1 MPQINLLP
9 WRDEQRKRREKEFIV
24 TAVIAALLMGGVVLG
39 VHLHYESRIAYQD
52 QRNQFIETE
61 TAALDKKIKEIED
74 LKKERDRLIAR
85 TQVIQNLQSGR
96 PEIVHVFDELVTTLP
111 DGVYYTKVA
120 QKGRAINLQGIAQSN
135 ARVASLMR
143 SLGKSKWFNDPK
155 LIEIKDDPKKDTS
168 VRLSS
173 FILNVG
179 QATREKKEKDEE
191 KPQQQASA
199 SGG

>member
-1 MPQINLLP
+1 MPRINLLP
-9 WRDEQRKRREKEFIV
+9 WRDELRKRREKEFII

-39 VHLHYESRIAYQD
+39 VHLHYESRIAYQE

-61 TAALDKKIKEIED
+61 IAALDKKIKEIED
-74 LKKERDRLIAR
+74 LKKERDSLIAR
-85 TQVIQNLQSGR
+85 TQVIQALQSGR

-111 DGVYYTKVA
+111 DGVYYTKVT
-120 QKGRAINLQGIAQSN
+120 QKGRSLNLQGVAQSN

-143 SLGKSKWFNDPK
+143 SLEASKWFDNPS
-155 LIEIKDDPKKDTS
+155 LVEIKDDTQQQAT

-173 FILNVG
+173 FNLNIK
-179 QATREKKEKDEE
+179 QAAREKKEGETEAGQKL
-191 KPQQQASA
+191 A

>member
-9 WRDEQRKRREKEFIV
+9 WRDEQRKRRQKEFIV
-24 TAVIAALLMGGVVLG
+24 SAVIAALMMGGVVLA
-39 VHLHYESRIAYQD
+39 VHLHYESRIAYQE
-52 QRNQFIETE
+52 QRNGFIETE
-61 TAALDKKIKEIED
+61 IAALDKKITEIED

-111 DGVYYTKVA
+111 DGVYYTKVT
-120 QKGRAINLQGIAQSN
+120 QKGRGLNLQGVAQSN

-143 SLGKSKWFNDPK
+143 SLDTSTWFENPS
-155 LIEIKDDPKKDTS
+155 LVEIKDDSQTQKESS

-173 FILNVG
+173 FILNVN
-179 QATREKKEKDEE
+179 QASRKKEGEEKKAAEG
-191 KPQQQASA
+191 S
-199 SGG
+199 

>member
-9 WRDEQRKRREKEFIV
+9 WRDEQRKRRQKEFIV
-24 TAVIAALLMGGVVLG
+24 SAVIAALMMGGVVLA
-39 VHLHYESRIAYQD
+39 VHLHYESRIAYQE
-52 QRNQFIETE
+52 QRNGFIETE
-61 TAALDKKIKEIED
+61 IASLDKKITEIED

-111 DGVYYTKVA
+111 DGVYYTKVT
-120 QKGRAINLQGIAQSN
+120 QKGRGLNLQGVAQSN

-143 SLGKSKWFNDPK
+143 SLDTSTWFENPS
-155 LIEIKDDPKKDTS
+155 LVEIKDDSQTQKESS

-173 FILNVG
+173 FILNVN
-179 QATREKKEKDEE
+179 QASRKKEGEEKKAAEG
-191 KPQQQASA
+191 S
-199 SGG
+199 

>member
-9 WRDEQRKRREKEFIV
+9 WRDEQRKRRQKEFIV
-24 TAVIAALLMGGVVLG
+24 SAVMAALMMGGVVLA
-39 VHLHYESRIAYQD
+39 VHLHYESRIAYQE
-52 QRNQFIETE
+52 QRNSFIETE
-61 TAALDKKIKEIED
+61 IASLDKKITEIED

-111 DGVYYTKVA
+111 DGVYYTKVT
-120 QKGRAINLQGIAQSN
+120 QKGRGLNLQGVAQSN

-143 SLGKSKWFNDPK
+143 SLDTSTWFENPS
-155 LIEIKDDPKKDTS
+155 LVEIKDDSQTQKESP

-173 FILNVG
+173 FILNVN
-179 QATREKKEKDEE
+179 QASRKKEGEEKKAAEG
-191 KPQQQASA
+191 S
-199 SGG
+199 

>member
-9 WRDEQRKRREKEFIV
+9 WRDELRKRREKEFII

-39 VHLHYESRIAYQD
+39 VHLHYESRIAYQN

-61 TAALDKKIKEIED
+61 ITALDKKIKEIEN

-85 TQVIQNLQSGR
+85 TNVIQNLQSGR
-96 PEIVHVFDELVTTLP
+96 PEVVHVFDELVTTLP

-120 QKGRAINLQGIAQSN
+120 QKGRGLNLQGVAQSN
-135 ARVASLMR
+135 ARVSSLMR
-143 SLGKSKWFNDPK
+143 SLDTSTWFTNPS
-155 LIEIKDDPKKDTS
+155 LVEIKSDSKQDQS

-173 FILNVG
+173 FSLNVS
-179 QATREKKEKDEE
+179 QAAKKKKKEGEAEE
-191 KPQQQASA
+191 G

>member
-9 WRDEQRKRREKEFIV
+9 WRDELRKRREKEFII

-39 VHLHYESRIAYQD
+39 VHLHYESRIAYQN

-61 TAALDKKIKEIED
+61 ITALDKKIKEIEN

-85 TQVIQNLQSGR
+85 TNVIQNLQSGR
-96 PEIVHVFDELVTTLP
+96 PEVVHVFDELVTTLP

-120 QKGRAINLQGIAQSN
+120 QKGRGLNLQGVAQSN
-135 ARVASLMR
+135 ARVSSLMR
-143 SLGKSKWFNDPK
+143 SLDTSTWFTNPS
-155 LIEIKDDPKKDTS
+155 LVEIKSDNKQDQS

-173 FILNVG
+173 FSLNVS
-179 QATREKKEKDEE
+179 QAAKKKKEGEAEE
-191 KPQQQASA
+191 G